1 MKIIG
6 LTGGIGSGKTTVANM
21 FSELGVPVY
30 IADTEAKKLTD
41 SSEVIRRELIHL
53 LGEEAYSEKGLNRK
67 FVADK
72 IFNDKEL
79 LEGVNATIHPRVA
92 AHFKNWVSQQTSEYV
107 LQEAAILFENGSY
120 RKFDKII
127 LVTAPKDIRIA
138 RIMKRDN
145 ATYSEIEQR
154 MNNQWSDEKKEK
166 LADYIIQNLDIET
179 TQKEV
184 ERLHLSLS

>member
-92 AHFKNWVSQQTSEYV
+92 AHFRNWLSQQTSEYV